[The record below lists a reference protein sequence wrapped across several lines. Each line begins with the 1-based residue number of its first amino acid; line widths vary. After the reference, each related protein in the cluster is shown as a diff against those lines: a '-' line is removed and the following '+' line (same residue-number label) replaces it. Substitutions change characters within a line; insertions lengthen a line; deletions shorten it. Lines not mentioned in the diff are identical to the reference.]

1 MSRALLKMC
10 FVTCKS
16 SARLL
21 LVADGAAVRVGA
33 MACGGARLV
42 ARDLRGEKQCHRPR
56 RRAGDGGS
64 QRRRQENSCRSRGAW
79 KLQRSLWGGS
89 SSSLGTLE
97 KEAVPQAGAELEMEA
112 TSGDA
117 RRTVVV
123 VEAAGSC
130 CGAFEGVKQQSRK
143 TEKEA
148 VPQP

>member
-1 MSRALLKMC
+1 MPQAQTPSWRW
-10 FVTCKS
+10 
-16 SARLL
+16 RQP
-21 LVADGAAVRVGA
+21 AATP
-33 MACGGARLV
+33 
-42 ARDLRGEKQCHRPR
+42 GEQL
-56 RRAGDGGS
+56 S
-64 QRRRQENSCRSRGAW
+64 QQRRVEAAAKPLR
-79 KLQRSLWGGS
+79 GS

-148 VPQP
+148 VPQPWTPSWMPQASARGSCSRGVGNSGPKLHTQGGPRRRPALARARQGRRIST